1 MDAGYSVS
9 LQKIIDS
16 HSLEIIYLP
25 KAANDILITTN
36 EINRPGIVLTG
47 YTDYFDSLRLQIL
60 GWTELGF
67 LQKMD
72 KVGTAKGFGLLACAS
87 SCCCCN
93 NKRS

>member
-36 EINRPGIVLTG
+36 EINRPGIV
-47 YTDYFDSLRLQIL
+47 QI
-60 GWTELGF
+60 GR
-67 LQKMD
+67 
-72 KVGTAKGFGLLACAS
+72 AS
-87 SCCCCN
+87 CRERVSPYV
-93 NKRS
+93 